1 MVESFTPNTDVLGGG
16 NRNRKQKVSY
26 YYDEDFSV
34 FQVSDSHPIKPLRIK
49 MTDTLIR
56 EYGMDKHMENLKV
69 DEEYVSEVDFTLF
82 HSDDYVDCLRQ
93 VTPEH
98 KEKYHDHFTRFCFS
112 ESDGDCPVFDYMFD
126 YCQRYTAGTL
136 VASD

>member
-82 HSDDYVDCLRQ
+82 HSDDYVDCLR
-93 VTPEH
+93 
-98 KEKYHDHFTRFCFS
+98 
-112 ESDGDCPVFDYMFD
+112 
-126 YCQRYTAGTL
+126 
-136 VASD
+136 